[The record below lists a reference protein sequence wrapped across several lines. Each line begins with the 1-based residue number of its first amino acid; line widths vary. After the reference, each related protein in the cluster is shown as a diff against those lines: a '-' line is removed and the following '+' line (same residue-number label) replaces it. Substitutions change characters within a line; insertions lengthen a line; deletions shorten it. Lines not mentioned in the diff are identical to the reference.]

1 MNKNLFQNKK
11 KKILFSLCKGIYIFS
26 LKKFDYKKYS
36 KNKK

>member
-1 MNKNLFQNKK
+1 MNKNLFQNK

-26 LKKFDYKKYS
+26 LKKYDYKKYS